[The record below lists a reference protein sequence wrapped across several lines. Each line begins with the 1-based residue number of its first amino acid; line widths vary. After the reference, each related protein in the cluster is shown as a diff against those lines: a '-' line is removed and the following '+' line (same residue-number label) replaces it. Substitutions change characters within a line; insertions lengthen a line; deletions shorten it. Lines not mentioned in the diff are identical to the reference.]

1 MPTKTTAVGL
11 LAASRVWEGR
21 RPRQAGVSRPESSKR
36 EAVIEMAAVCTCKG
50 VSALRGGCHLGNRSN
65 LVTGRAARLPA
76 KVGEINRDRIM
87 ETPSA
92 VGVAV
97 KEGRDG
103 RPTII

>member
-1 MPTKTTAVGL
+1 M
-11 LAASRVWEGR
+11 
-21 RPRQAGVSRPESSKR
+21 
-36 EAVIEMAAVCTCKG
+36 
-50 VSALRGGCHLGNRSN
+50 
-65 LVTGRAARLPA
+65 VTGRAARLPA